1 MSELIADI
9 YEASYQ
15 PSLWPKV
22 TRNDKCQNVRGHPE
36 NSLRS
41 LFYPTDFPSG
51 HECVAADWFTV
62 EFKWWVRILRK
73 IAANEL
79 DTLGDTATL
88 AEPAVVEDLIENRA
102 NK

>member
-1 MSELIADI
+1 
-9 YEASYQ
+9 
-15 PSLWPKV
+15 
-22 TRNDKCQNVRGHPE
+22 
-36 NSLRS
+36 
-41 LFYPTDFPSG
+41 
-51 HECVAADWFTV
+51 VAADWFTV